1 MNLGMSRVC
10 IVWYWQTARIEN
22 ARFSSEFFKEPR
34 RFICQ
39 ETAVGACPHRT
50 IEQQDA
56 GLMGRSQNSAQCL
69 TIYMME
75 LIFAHVWE
83 FRHRDCP

>member
-10 IVWYWQTARIEN
+10 IVWHWQTARIEDFRLR
-22 ARFSSEFFKEPR
+22 AHRLQEPR

-56 GLMGRSQNSAQCL
+56 GLMGRSQNSAQCF

-75 LIFAHVWE
+75 LIFAHVGE
-83 FRHRDCP
+83 FRHCNFP